1 MSILLNDFIKN
12 ELKRK
17 LFTNTNLFD
26 EFCNLCE
33 SFTNKE
39 CHSIQDIKKYK
50 NNKNKGI
57 LFEHFCKLYF
67 KSLDKYKSVWLYN
80 EFSITEKNKLNLT
93 KNDFGIDIICQDFN
107 NKYYAI
113 QCKYRKRNDK
123 RKTCIPWRD
132 LATFYG
138 QVANS
143 GPFEKHIVITN
154 ADYINHIGKKTNKD
168 ITINYNILKNI
179 NNEKWKKILDIKEIA
194 YKLSENSSNI
204 LSNEEIIKKRLEYFN
219 NK

>member
-1 MSILLNDFIKN
+1 MNSNIEKYIKD
-12 ELKRK
+12 ELKLK
-17 LFTNTNLFD
+17 LFTTSNLFD
-26 EFCNLCE
+26 DFCNLCE
-33 SFTNKE
+33 IYTNTE

-50 NNKNKGI
+50 TNKNKG
-57 LFEHFCKLYF
+57 LMFEIFCKLYLKTF
-67 KSLDKYKSVWLYN
+67 DKYKNVWLYH
-80 EFSITEKNKLNLT
+80 EFSIDEKRKLNLT
-93 KNDFGIDIICQDFN
+93 KNDYGIDIICEDFE

-113 QCKYRKRNDK
+113 QCKYRKRNSK

-154 ADYINHIGKKTNKD
+154 ADYINHIGKKNNKD

-179 NNEKWKKILDIKEIA
+179 NTEVWKKILDVKEIT
-194 YKLSENSSNI
+194 YKLSENSSKK
-204 LSNEEIIKKRLEYFN
+204 LSKEEIIKKRLEYFN